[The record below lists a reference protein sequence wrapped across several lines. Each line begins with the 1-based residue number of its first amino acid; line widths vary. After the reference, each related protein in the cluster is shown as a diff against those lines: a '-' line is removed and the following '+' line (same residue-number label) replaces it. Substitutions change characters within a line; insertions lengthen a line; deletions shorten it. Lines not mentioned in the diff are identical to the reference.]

1 MEMKSQLLIG
11 GGSLIG
17 LVGLYFAWNY
27 YSDNVVIIVTE
38 KDANEKDV
46 GEKEAYDKE

>member
-27 YSDNVVIIVTE
+27 YSDNVEIIVTE
-38 KDANEKDV
+38 KDV
-46 GEKEAYDKE
+46 DKE

>member
-27 YSDNVVIIVTE
+27 YSGNDVELIVTE
-38 KDANEKDV
+38 KEPENVIVNE
-46 GEKEAYDKE
+46 